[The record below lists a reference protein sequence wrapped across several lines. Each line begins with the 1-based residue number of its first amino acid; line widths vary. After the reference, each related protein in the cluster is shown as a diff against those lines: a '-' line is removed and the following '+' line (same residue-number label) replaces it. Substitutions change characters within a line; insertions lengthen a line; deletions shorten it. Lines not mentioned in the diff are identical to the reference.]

1 MTNPNKT
8 VLEINLRS
16 LEKNFF
22 QIKSLLSNKTTQIMG
37 VVKANGYGSDAIVI
51 AKKLENIGI
60 DYFAVAYASEG
71 KKLRESG
78 IKTPILVLIPQI
90 DSINTCLLYTSDAA
104 DDLLV

>member
-37 VVKANGYGSDAIVI
+37 VVKANGYG
-51 AKKLENIGI
+51 
-60 DYFAVAYASEG
+60 
-71 KKLRESG
+71 
-78 IKTPILVLIPQI
+78 
-90 DSINTCLLYTSDAA
+90 A
-104 DDLLV
+104 D